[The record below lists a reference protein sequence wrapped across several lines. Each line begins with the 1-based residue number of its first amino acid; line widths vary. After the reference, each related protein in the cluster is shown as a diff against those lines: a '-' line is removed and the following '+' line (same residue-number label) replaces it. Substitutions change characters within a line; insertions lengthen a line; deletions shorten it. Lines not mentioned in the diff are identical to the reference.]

1 MGPVEQRLYDS
12 TEQGTFTRAD
22 WLGRKV
28 LRGGTIIRKNV
39 YRYEGKYY
47 TVIGGRAVECEDAA
61 RYHEERHRDG
71 RA

>member
-28 LRGGTIIRKNV
+28 LRGGTLIRKNV

-47 TVIGGRAVECEDAA
+47 TDWRAGGGV
-61 RYHEERHRDG
+61 
-71 RA
+71 